1 MFAAVLRAI
10 FAIILGVLLVG
21 DALICNMLLLTPEAI
36 LSKRTTEGLAL
47 VITHYVFAVAMLLCP
62 WIQISSDGDLSATWR
77 EVLGHITSTS
87 DNRPVFLI
95 GNHTSFLDTVLCVA
109 KTPFMLTWN
118 ARTYVSNGL
127 LSMPLLGTVIKAMGL
142 FTVQFKGVKDGD
154 FSVDKEKMAKM
165 QVRVDAHIQ
174 NGGVLCFFPEGQVNS
189 NPEKIM
195 PFRYGGMKV
204 ALDNDAKIY
213 QYVTCGCPSVWK
225 KKEPV
230 GGWPGKVIYGLKPL
244 APQGTKQLL
253 QDVRAQKLY
262 PEDKPDVAV
271 LAEYFQAKMQSYYD
285 ELVIKG
291 GIIAKP
297 KSD

>member
-1 MFAAVLRAI
+1 MCGEVKIIREFNKFYLQGPPSGVQNLNRGDEDSDPWPILHLDRLRREMFAAVLRAI

-165 QVRVDAHIQ
+165 SA
-174 NGGVLCFFPEGQVNS
+174 
-189 NPEKIM
+189 
-195 PFRYGGMKV
+195 
-204 ALDNDAKIY
+204 
-213 QYVTCGCPSVWK
+213 
-225 KKEPV
+225 
-230 GGWPGKVIYGLKPL
+230 
-244 APQGTKQLL
+244 
-253 QDVRAQKLY
+253 
-262 PEDKPDVAV
+262 
-271 LAEYFQAKMQSYYD
+271 
-285 ELVIKG
+285 
-291 GIIAKP
+291 
-297 KSD
+297 